1 MLGEN
6 SFVEFWGRM
15 RKKTLDEAAE
25 KVLAD
30 GMKDEVEEGDG
41 LGDGGAADLTVL
53 AKQIDL
59 DEIKAVLR
67 VSCDVRLD
75 YNEILTNSVMGDT
88 GNSTT
93 FPS

>member
-30 GMKDEVEEGDG
+30 GMKDEIEEGDG

-67 VSCDVRLD
+67 VSLWSNHAVR
-75 YNEILTNSVMGDT
+75 S
-88 GNSTT
+88 
-93 FPS
+93 